1 MPKAKKVIA
10 EAEEVKPI
18 PAEEPVQES
27 PAQAPAV
34 ESIVEPSVDES
45 KKFGTLGL
53 KKVIISSI
61 SKKVINGI
69 EYNEVST
76 LDGLTTLL
84 SDKDLESQRNV

>member
-1 MPKAKKVIA
+1 MPKAKRVIA
-10 EAEEVKPI
+10 EAEEVKSN
-18 PAEEPVQES
+18 PAAEPVQES

-34 ESIVEPSVDES
+34 EVVEPSVDES